1 MLYHLPFA
9 NRTHSLDRFNRK
21 GILIIRNPFKAILAY
36 RNFRFGGMAGMAP
49 KEKFEGPGN
58 QFLFELF
65 KSQLKHQKIIIL
77 KNEQKLLSIA
87 RRTGSS

>member
-1 MLYHLPFA
+1 
-9 NRTHSLDRFNRK
+9 
-21 GILIIRNPFKAILAY
+21 
-36 RNFRFGGMAGMAP
+36 MAGMAP

>member
-58 QFLFELF
+58 QIYL
-65 KSQLKHQKIIIL
+65 SY
-77 KNEQKLLSIA
+77 SIA
-87 RRTGSS
+87 N